1 MRRRCPEVE
10 RRKVWMPASCRRAS
24 AQHAGQP
31 GYRVEAA
38 GVLDVEA
45 ALAAVFR
52 RRPQR
57 ALERVADAAVA
68 AERVGDGDAR
78 DGGGRVFQGHNVSRF
93 RPDGDPGRSEE
104 HTSELQ
110 SLMRISYAV
119 FCLKKKKTT
128 ATHINHTK

>member
-24 AQHAGQP
+24 AQHAGQSRH
-31 GYRVEAA
+31 RVEAA
-38 GVLDVEA
+38 GALDVEA

-78 DGGGRVFQGHNVSRF
+78 DGGGVCSRVTTSADSG
-93 RPDGDPGRSEE
+93 PIERSEE
-104 HTSELQ
+104 HTSDIQ
-110 SLMRISYAV
+110 TLMRITYAV
-119 FCLKKKKTT
+119 
-128 ATHINHTK
+128 

>member
-1 MRRRCPEVE
+1 MRISDWSSDVC
-10 RRKVWMPASCRRAS
+10 SS
-24 AQHAGQP
+24 DLP

-93 RPDGDPGRSEE
+93 RPDGDPGVAVQRARLMVAELHVQADRSEA
-104 HTSELQ
+104 HRDAAVVLQ
-110 SLMRISYAV
+110 AQEIGRASCRERVCQYV
-119 FCLKKKKTT
+119 
-128 ATHINHTK
+128 

>member
-78 DGGGRVFQGHNVSRF
+78 DGGGGGFQGHNVRARKSVGEGKRGSV
-93 RPDGDPGRSEE
+93 RLELGGGR
-104 HTSELQ
+104 
-110 SLMRISYAV
+110 II
-119 FCLKKKKTT
+119 K
-128 ATHINHTK
+128 